1 MYMKLF
7 LKSIFVFN
15 LLIASSLGLAQ
26 IPDTRQSQGI
36 PYITGGIGKDEV
48 ASILAESK
56 KRSLL
61 LELSQIENGRGV
73 WIFGAKV
80 KIINSNKQVIFD
92 VQADG
97 PYLLLNLDPGDYFI
111 EASYQG
117 IEQKRSISIKAAT
130 SQKISILWK

>member
-1 MYMKLF
+1 MKLF

-15 LLIASSLGLAQ
+15 LLITSSLGSAQ
-26 IPDTRQSQGI
+26 IPDTRHSQGI
-36 PYITGGIGKDEV
+36 PYITGGFGKDEV
-48 ASILAESK
+48 ATILAESK

-61 LELSQIENGRGV
+61 IELSQIENGRGV

-92 VQADG
+92 AQADG
-97 PYLLLNLDPGDYFI
+97 PYLLLNLDPGDYSI

-117 IEQKRSISIKAAT
+117 IEQKRFISIKAAT
-130 SQKISILWK
+130 PQKIAILWK